1 VLSLPDEIRSLNA
14 ADMHE
19 LEDFVREALV
29 LLLSGQFPREA
40 YENVGMNSGEIETIY
55 HARKEI
61 ARGTDY
67 AYFRK
72 LFRREMHSTV
82 VTNMK
87 KVGLLNDRTTA
98 FMRDMGIDTNLAS
111 AA

>member
-1 VLSLPDEIRSLNA
+1 MNEPEIT
-14 ADMHE
+14 
-19 LEDFVREALV
+19 
-29 LLLSGQFPREA
+29 
-40 YENVGMNSGEIETIY
+40 TIY

-61 ARGTDY
+61 ARGTDF

-87 KVGLLNDRTTA
+87 KVGLLNDRTSS
-98 FMRDMGIDTNLAS
+98 FMREMGIDTNLAS